1 VVAPADPATGR
12 RSRPWRDGVAAA
24 LARRAGWST
33 ADQVISSL
41 SNFALSVLVARQVSA
56 TEYGAFALSFA
67 LYGYLVMVSRLLVSQ
82 PLMVRF
88 SGVERTEFV
97 RAARQSTGAAVA
109 VALVPAAAMALAGVT
124 AGGTVGPTLVATAV
138 LLPGLLLQDA
148 WRMVFFACG
157 RPRVAAANDAAWGVV
172 QLALV
177 LAVSATGRGS
187 AVGYLVAWG
196 LAAWVAAALGAV
208 QAGFA
213 PAPRSARRW
222 LAAHWDLS
230 RYFVSE
236 LVAINGATQLM
247 LVLVAAIGGLAVA
260 GTLRGAQVLTGPVT
274 LLTLSGMA
282 FAIPELARRPWIV
295 GRRLLRAGA
304 GISAAVVAP
313 TAVWGVVLLLLPD
326 DLGRQLLGD
335 TWAGVESILVPTVL
349 AMVVSVASLGP
360 TCGVYAA
367 KRPRV
372 LFPLQLLAAPAFLV
386 GGVAGVLLG
395 GAFGAAVGIA
405 LAFAFNAGVAWIRFA
420 VVARLVAADDATA
433 GEQDRPPPS

>member
-1 VVAPADPATGR
+1 
-12 RSRPWRDGVAAA
+12 VAAA

-56 TEYGAFALSFA
+56 REYGAFALAFA

-88 SGVERTEFV
+88 SGAGQAEFT
-97 RAARQSTGAAVA
+97 RAARQSTGAAVTA
-109 VALVPAAAMALAGVT
+109 ALVPAVAMAAAGVL
-124 AGGTVGPTLVATAV
+124 AGGTVGPTLVATAAM
-138 LLPGLLLQDA
+138 LPGLLLQDA
-148 WRMVFFACG
+148 WRMVFFASG
-157 RPRVAAANDAAWGVV
+157 RPRAAAANDAAWGAV
-172 QLALV
+172 QLVLV
-177 LAVSATGRGS
+177 VAVAAAGYGS
-187 AVGYLVAWG
+187 AVGYLLAWG
-196 LAAWVAAALGAV
+196 LAAWAAAGLGVV
-208 QAGFA
+208 QAGVA
-213 PAPRSARRW
+213 PAPRAAWRW
-222 LAAHWDLS
+222 LVAHWDLS

-274 LLTLSGMA
+274 LLTLSGLA
-282 FAIPELARRPWIV
+282 FAVPELARRPWIV

-313 TAVWGVVLLLLPD
+313 TAAWGVVLLLLPD
-326 DLGRQLLGD
+326 GLGRQLLGD
-335 TWAGVESILVPTVL
+335 TWTGVDAILVPTVVG
-349 AMVVSVASLGP
+349 MVVSVASLGP

-372 LFPLQLLAAPAFLV
+372 LFPLQLAAAPAFLV
-386 GGVAGVLLG
+386 GGVAGVLVG
-395 GAFGAAVGIA
+395 GAFGAAAGLA
-405 LAFAFNAGVAWIRFA
+405 LAYAFNAGVAWVRFA
-420 VVARLVAADDATA
+420 VVARLTEADDGAV
-433 GEQDRPPPS
+433 GEPGPPPTQ